1 MRFLLISVLA
11 CLPALA
17 AAQPWPSKPIRYI
30 IPFPPGGSSDLMSRA
45 IAPRLG
51 ERLGQP
57 IVIENKPGAGGML
70 GVDQVA
76 KAAPDGYTIGLAAA
90 GALSSNIS
98 LYPKMPFHPEKDLV
112 HITPLAMVPF
122 FLVAHP
128 SQAGSVRELIAAV
141 KAKPDALQYG
151 QGGNGSTMHLAGELF
166 NMMAGLKIQSVP
178 FKGSGPVSA
187 AVLGNQIPIGMVDV
201 TSAISNVRAG
211 RLKALAVTSKQRI
224 SAAPDVPTFEEA
236 GVPGYEAVGWF
247 GVVGPAGMPADI
259 VQRLNQEIAAA
270 LKLPE
275 IRKIA
280 VDAGNEPFSASP
292 QEFSAM
298 IRAETVKW
306 ADVIKAGNIRID

>member
-1 MRFLLISVLA
+1 MRILLLGILA
-11 CLPALA
+11 LASSLA

-30 IPFPPGGSSDLMSRA
+30 VPFPPGGSSDLISRA
-45 IAPRLG
+45 IAPRLQ
-51 ERLGQP
+51 EKLGQP
-57 IVIENKPGAGGML
+57 LIIENIGGGGGMI
-70 GVDQVA
+70 GVDRVA
-76 KAAPDGYTIGLAAA
+76 KAAPDGYTLGLAAA

-98 LYPKMPFHPEKDLV
+98 LYEKMPFHPEKDLV

-122 FLVAHP
+122 FLIAHP
-128 SQAGSVRELIAAV
+128 SQASSLKSLIEEA
-141 KAKPDALQYG
+141 KAKPTQYG

-166 NMMAGLKIQSVP
+166 NMLAGLKIQSIP

-187 AVLGNQIPIGMVDV
+187 AVLGNQVAYGVVDV

-211 RLKALAVTSKQRI
+211 KLRALAVSSKKRI
-224 SAAPDVPTFEEA
+224 QAAPDVPTFEEA

-247 GVVGPAGMPADI
+247 GVVGPAGLPAPI

-270 LKLPE
+270 LKSPE
-275 IRKIA
+275 IEKIL

-298 IRAETVKW
+298 IREETKKW
-306 ADVIKAGNIRID
+306 AEVIKAGKITIQ